1 MQLPPLTVFDIETTG
16 LDARKGH
23 RLIEIAGVR
32 VENGQI
38 LRDRTFTSFV
48 NPEREIPFEARQIN
62 KISDDMVKDA
72 PRIEDVLP
80 RFLDFAQGT
89 TLVAHNAAFDFSF
102 LQAEKEFCWGFIDL
116 PECLCTMKMSQFVH
130 PNEFRH
136 SLDLLIRKFNLS
148 MPGMRH
154 RALDDALLAAEVLM
168 KMLESGKLKS
178 FEQMRKV
185 ASLQVLASV

>member
-32 VENGQI
+32 VEDGKI
-38 LRDRTFTSFV
+38 VREKTFSSFV

-62 KISDDMVKDA
+62 KISDEMVKDA

-80 RFLDFAQGT
+80 RFLEFAQGT
-89 TLVAHNAAFDFSF
+89 ILVAHNAAFDYSF
-102 LQAEKEFCWGFIDL
+102 LVAEKEFCWGFVEL

-130 PNEFRH
+130 PNDFRH
-136 SLDLLIRKFNLS
+136 SLDILTRKFNLA
-148 MPGMRH
+148 MPSMRH
-154 RALDDALLAAEVLM
+154 RALDDALLAAEILM
-168 KMLESGKLKS
+168 KMLEAGKLTS
-178 FEQMRKV
+178 FEQIRKCS
-185 ASLQVLASV
+185 SLQILASA